1 MKDDMNGKV
10 FLEANINGYFYMY
23 NHLGLLPA
31 NSTLILIDKYPEIL
45 RMYKALIEQCDIKC
59 QILYIA
65 DAGTDYPL
73 KAVVWTATLR
83 SAGKANICCTIKTV
97 I

>member
-1 MKDDMNGKV
+1 MGPEFSFCFQRCYDRVTESLMKDDMNGKV

-45 RMYKALIEQCDIKC
+45 RMYKALIDSAISN
-59 QILYIA
+59 
-65 DAGTDYPL
+65 
-73 KAVVWTATLR
+73 VR
-83 SAGKANICCTIKTV
+83 SSISPMQGRITR
-97 I
+97 